1 MMKRFVLVAAMLI
14 ATGCGGSPS
23 KPSETIAQ
31 YGGSWSGTYSITG
44 CTQTG
49 GVALAN
55 ICGALGQTPPYR
67 MSLTQSSRNVSG
79 TFTLGTIA
87 FPQTG
92 GTVGTDGSLQLNGT
106 SISNG
111 ITIVVSWNLRNS
123 VSQMSGNIS
132 QQWASDTL
140 SGGATVA
147 GTINSAIHSASL
159 LNAATPPVP
168 AGLTIGDL
176 ARMMAR

>member
-1 MMKRFVLVAAMLI
+1 MKRLLPFALLI
-14 ATGCGGSPS
+14 PLTACGSKSPS
-23 KPSETIAQ
+23 TPTETIAQ
-31 YGGSWSGTYSITG
+31 YGGTWTGTYSITG

-49 GVALAN
+49 GIALAN

-79 TFTLGTIA
+79 TFTLGSVA

-92 GTVGTDGSLQLNGT
+92 GTVGTDTSLQLNGT

-123 VSQMSGNIS
+123 ANQMTGNIS

-140 SGGATVA
+140 SGGATVT
-147 GTINSAIHSASL
+147 GTINTAIHSQAL
-159 LNAATPPVP
+159 LHSIAPP
-168 AGLTIGDL
+168 AGLTITEL
-176 ARMMAR
+176 ARLMAR